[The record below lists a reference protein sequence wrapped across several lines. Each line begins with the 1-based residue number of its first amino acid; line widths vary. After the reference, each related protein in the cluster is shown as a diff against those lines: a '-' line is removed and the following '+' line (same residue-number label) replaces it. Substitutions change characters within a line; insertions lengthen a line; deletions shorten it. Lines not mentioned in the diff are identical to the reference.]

1 MNRYKRLIA
10 PILAICLGL
19 AVLPMTVRAATP
31 QVARVQFT
39 VPNTGVVGENIT
51 LYAYATDA
59 AGAAV
64 PDVEMVFYQNAAFM
78 NTENLVELGRSKTD
92 GKGEASLIFVPT
104 SQGSLSLTASPVNGA
119 KNLKGTATI
128 NVNPGPAQA
137 ENDRTGINVPGVGM
151 WLFAA
156 VLGGVWC
163 IFLWA
168 VLTLR
173 TIFYQGNKQNSTKSG
188 QRYA

>member
-10 PILAICLGL
+10 PLLAICLGL
-19 AVLPMTVRAATP
+19 AILPMTVMAATP
-31 QVARVQFT
+31 QVAKVQFLA
-39 VPNTGVVGENIT
+39 PNTGVIGEDIM

-59 AGAAV
+59 TGAPV
-64 PDVEMVFYQNAAFM
+64 PGVEMVFYQNAAFM
-78 NTENLVELGRSKTD
+78 NTENLVELGRAKTD
-92 GKGEASLIFVPT
+92 AKGEASLVFVPT
-104 SQGSLSLTASPVNGA
+104 SEGALSLTASPVNGA

-128 NVNPGPAQA
+128 RVDPGPAQA
-137 ENDRTGINVPGVGM
+137 ESEKTGIKVPGVGM

-173 TIFYQGNKQNSTKSG
+173 TIFNQGNKQNSTKSG